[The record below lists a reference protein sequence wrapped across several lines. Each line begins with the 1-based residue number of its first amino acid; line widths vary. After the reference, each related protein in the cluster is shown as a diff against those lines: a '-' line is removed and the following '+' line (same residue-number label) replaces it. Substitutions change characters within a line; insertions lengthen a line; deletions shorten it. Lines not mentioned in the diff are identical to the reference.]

1 MGMAGNSTVERDLF
15 TIGQAAQSVGV
26 PATTLR
32 YYERE
37 GILTAAVRSRAG
49 YRLYDSAALERLAFV
64 RSAQAVGFTL
74 DDIRTLLQLDGDDN
88 RTCRSEVQRL
98 LAQRL
103 DDVETKMKELK
114 RVRAALGRAL
124 DRCRASNGECPV
136 IKELRPR
143 RK

>member
-1 MGMAGNSTVERDLF
+1 MTRENGLF
-15 TIGQAAQSVGV
+15 TIGQAAEAVGV

-37 GILTAAVRSRAG
+37 GVLGPAIRSRAG
-49 YRLYDSAALERLAFV
+49 YRLYDAAAVERLEFI

-74 DDIRTLLQLDGDDN
+74 DDIRALLQLDSDGAK
-88 RTCRSEVQRL
+88 TCRSEVQRL
-98 LAQRL
+98 LTQRL
-103 DDVETKMKELK
+103 AEVEKKMKELK

-136 IKELRPR
+136 MKDLRPK